1 MQKISANLV
10 KAKEIMI
17 REEYTLVIVKNEV
30 RTFRERGV
38 KPLLSLLD
46 SSIDLSLASA
56 SDNVVGKA
64 AAMLYVKLGIKEL
77 YASVLSKP
85 ALEVLT
91 KNGISAEYGE
101 LVGAIR
107 NRSGDGFCPMES
119 AVINITDIDDAILTV
134 RAKMAELSGKIIQ

>member
-1 MQKISANLV
+1 MQKISANLE

-17 REEYTLVIVKNEV
+17 REECTLVIVKNEV

-56 SDNVVGKA
+56 SDKVVGKA

-101 LVGAIR
+101 LVEAIR

-119 AVINITDIDDAILTV
+119 AVINITDIDEAILAV
-134 RAKMAELSGKIIQ
+134 KAKWRN

>member
-1 MQKISANLV
+1 MQIISANLA

-56 SDNVVGKA
+56 SDKVVGKA

-91 KNGISAEYGE
+91 KNGVSAEYGE

-107 NRSGDGFCPMES
+107 NRSDDGFCPMES
-119 AVINITDIDDAILTV
+119 AVINITDIDDAILAV
-134 RAKMAELSGKIIQ
+134 RAKTAELSGKIIQ

>member
-1 MQKISANLV
+1 MQKISANLA

-56 SDNVVGKA
+56 SDKVVGKA

-77 YASVLSKP
+77 YASILSKP

-119 AVINITDIDDAILTV
+119 AVINITDIDEAILAV
-134 RAKMAELSGKIIQ
+134 KAKMAELSDKIIQ

>member
-1 MQKISANLV
+1 MQKISANLA

-56 SDNVVGKA
+56 SDKVVGKA

-101 LVGAIR
+101 LVEAIR

-119 AVINITDIDDAILTV
+119 AVINITDIDDAILAV
-134 RAKMAELSGKIIQ
+134 RAKMAELSGKNNQ

>member
-1 MQKISANLV
+1 MQIISANLA

-17 REEYTLVIVKNEV
+17 SEEYTLVIVKNEV

-56 SDNVVGKA
+56 SDKVVGKA

-91 KNGISAEYGE
+91 KNGISAEYGK

-107 NRSGDGFCPMES
+107 NRTGDGFCPMES
-119 AVINITDIDDAILTV
+119 AVIDITDIDEAILAV

>member
-1 MQKISANLV
+1 MQKISANLA

-56 SDNVVGKA
+56 SDKVVGKA

-119 AVINITDIDDAILTV
+119 AVINITDIDEAILAV
-134 RAKMAELSGKIIQ
+134 KAKMAELSDKIIQ

>member
-1 MQKISANLV
+1 MQKISANLA

-56 SDNVVGKA
+56 SDKVVGKA

-119 AVINITDIDDAILTV
+119 AVINITDIDEAILAV
-134 RAKMAELSGKIIQ
+134 KAKMAELSGKIIQ

>member
-1 MQKISANLV
+1 MQIISANLA

-56 SDNVVGKA
+56 SDKVVGKA

-119 AVINITDIDDAILTV
+119 AVINITDIDEAILAV
-134 RAKMAELSGKIIQ
+134 KAKMAELSGKIIQ

>member
-1 MQKISANLV
+1 MQKISANLA

-56 SDNVVGKA
+56 SDKVVGKA

-91 KNGISAEYGE
+91 KNGVSVEYGE

-119 AVINITDIDDAILTV
+119 AVINITDIDEAILAV
-134 RAKMAELSGKIIQ
+134 KAKMAELSGKIIQ

>member
-1 MQKISANLV
+1 MQKISANLA

-38 KPLLSLLD
+38 KPLLSLFD

-56 SDNVVGKA
+56 SDKVVGKA

-101 LVGAIR
+101 LVEAIR

-119 AVINITDIDDAILTV
+119 AVINITDIDEAILAV
-134 RAKMAELSGKIIQ
+134 KAKMAELSGKIIQ

>member
-56 SDNVVGKA
+56 SDKVVGKA

>member
-1 MQKISANLV
+1 MQIISANLA

-56 SDNVVGKA
+56 SDKVVGKA

-119 AVINITDIDDAILTV
+119 AVIDITDIDEAILAV
-134 RAKMAELSGKIIQ
+134 KAKMAELSGKII

>member
-1 MQKISANLV
+1 MQKISANLA

-56 SDNVVGKA
+56 SDKVVGKA

-77 YASVLSKP
+77 YASILSKP

-119 AVINITDIDDAILTV
+119 AVINITDIDEAILAV
-134 RAKMAELSGKIIQ
+134 KAKMAELSGKIIQ

>member
-1 MQKISANLV
+1 MQKISANLA

-56 SDNVVGKA
+56 SDKVVGKA

-119 AVINITDIDDAILTV
+119 AVINITDIDDAVLAV
-134 RAKMAELSGKIIQ
+134 RAKTAELSGKIIQ